1 MKTKQQLLE
10 EFRTI
15 NVDYDDWAEHIY
27 EWFEQHLV
35 ERGISWSTEFNQNT
49 KQDRRDMCWSGFWSQ
64 GDGFAFGGSIR
75 NQDFKKYVAEKKYPM
90 LYKLIDD
97 GGYVKCSWETQWRN
111 NHRSEI
117 HLESESFGQIH
128 GEDHPLKD
136 IWDAELDKE
145 IERLESD
152 LDEDVDSLCSMMYRK
167 LEVEYDNL
175 TSDEA
180 VWDTI
185 VCNDLDKQLEERV
198 A

>member
-1 MKTKQQLLE
+1 MKTKQELIE

-15 NVDYDDWAEHIY
+15 NVDYDDWAEHVY
-27 EWFEQHLV
+27 MWFSHQLS
-35 ERGISWSTEFNQNT
+35 ERGIVWATNEHG
-49 KQDRRDMCWSGFWSQ
+49 KLDMCWSGFWSQ
-64 GDGFAFGGSIR
+64 GDGFAFGGRIKTE
-75 NQDFKKYVAEKKYPM
+75 DFKKYVTEEKYPM
-90 LYKLIDD
+90 LYKLIDE
-97 GGYVKCSWETQWRN
+97 GAYIKMWWETQWRN

-117 HLESESFGQIH
+117 HTEGEVFAQILE
-128 GEDHPLKD
+128 EDHPFVE
-136 IWDAELDKE
+136 IWDDLLQKE
-145 IERLESD
+145 IETLESD

-167 LEVEYDNL
+167 LSDEYDSL

>member
-27 EWFEQHLV
+27 DWFEEYLK
-35 ERGISWSTEFNQNT
+35 ERGITWSWRDGT
-49 KQDRRDMCWSGFWSQ
+49 KKSRDMSWSGFWSQ
-64 GDGFAFGGSIR
+64 GDGFAFGGELR
-75 NQDFKKYVAEKKYPM
+75 NQDFRIYASEKKYPM
-90 LYKLIDD
+90 IHKFLDE
-97 GGYVKCSWETQWRN
+97 GGYVKMWWETQSRN

-117 HLESESFGQIH
+117 HTEGEVFGQILE
-128 GEDHPLKD
+128 EDHPFVEM
-136 IWDAELDKE
+136 WDDLLQKE
-145 IERLESD
+145 MERLESD
-152 LDEDVDSLCSMMYRK
+152 LDEDVDSLCYMMYKK
-167 LEVEYDNL
+167 LSDEYDSL